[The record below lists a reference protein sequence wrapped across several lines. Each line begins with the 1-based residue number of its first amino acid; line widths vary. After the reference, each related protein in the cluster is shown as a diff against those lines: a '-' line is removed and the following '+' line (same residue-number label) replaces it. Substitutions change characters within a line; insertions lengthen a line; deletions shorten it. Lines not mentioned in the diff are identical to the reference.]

1 MPVDT
6 PIDELVRQLKRIGLR
21 PSETLVKRILA
32 SGSEARDALLA
43 LASDHSL
50 LHEESPL
57 CWAPVHALR
66 ILGELQDPTTIP
78 EVLGLFPLELRHQEE
93 QPPQV
98 WAQDAAQTIGH
109 MGAPAL
115 EPLWAWF
122 DDLEHTMAS
131 RSAAADAISY
141 VTAVAPE
148 ERAGIIAN
156 LTERLEKSEDKAQTA
171 FLITALSR
179 LAASESYNQVM
190 AAFRN
195 GKVDT
200 NLILASDARQL
211 ILGKGTPNLKCA
223 THTLWER
230 YDQHGPFAQAPQ
242 Q

>member
-32 SGSEARDALLA
+32 FGSDARDALLA
-43 LASDHSL
+43 LASDHAL
-50 LHEESPL
+50 LHEETPL

-78 EVLGLFPLELRHQEE
+78 ELLALFPLELRHEEE

-98 WAQDAAQTIGH
+98 WAQDTAQTIGH
-109 MGAPAL
+109 IGAPAL

-122 DDLEHTMAS
+122 DNLENSMAS
-131 RSAAADAISY
+131 RSAAADAIAY

-148 ERAGIIAN
+148 ERAGIIAKLN
-156 LTERLEKSEDKAQTA
+156 ERLASSEDKPQTA
-171 FLITALSR
+171 FIVTALSR
-179 LAASESYNQVM
+179 LAASESYVQVM
-190 AAFRN
+190 AAFRE
-195 GKVDT
+195 GRVDT
-200 NLILASDARQL
+200 KLIQASDARQL